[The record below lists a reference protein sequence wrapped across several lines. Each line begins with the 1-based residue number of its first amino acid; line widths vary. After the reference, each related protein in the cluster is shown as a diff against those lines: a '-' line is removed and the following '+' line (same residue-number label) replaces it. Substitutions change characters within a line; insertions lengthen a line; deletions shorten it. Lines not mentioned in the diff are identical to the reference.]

1 MNRHG
6 KITFTWENDL
16 FISKVEGPFNELGLA
31 YYSSEIK
38 KSVISKDFKQW
49 RRIEVWDEESIASPE
64 TLNIGKE
71 LYDWCKNNGCVLE
84 AIVLSTH
91 LQKHIVKDIF
101 KSKIEIFQNITE
113 AKAWLSAH
121 TDKSVTKNEN

>member
-16 FISKVEGPFNELGLA
+16 FISKVEGPFNELGLT

-38 KSVISKDFKQW
+38 KSVISKGFKQW
-49 RRIEVWDEESIASPE
+49 RRIEVWDKESIASPE

-84 AIVLSTH
+84 AIVLSNH

-101 KSKIEIFQNITE
+101 KSKIQIFQNITE
-113 AKAWLSAH
+113 AKTWLSAH
-121 TDKSVTKNEN
+121 TGKSVTKNEN